1 MYVCV
6 GYVETQHNAV
16 NNVTE
21 ISISKYEF
29 IPSLQSTTTSGE
41 VLPRL
46 KGESVLSKVTMSRNK
61 SSGL

>member
-1 MYVCV
+1 M

-46 KGESVLSKVTMSRNK
+46 KGESVLSKVTMSRN
-61 SSGL
+61 